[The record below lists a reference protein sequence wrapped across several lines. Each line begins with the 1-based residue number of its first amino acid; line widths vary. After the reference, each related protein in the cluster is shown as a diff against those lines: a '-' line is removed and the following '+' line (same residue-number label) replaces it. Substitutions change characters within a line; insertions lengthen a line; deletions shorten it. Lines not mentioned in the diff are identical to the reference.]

1 MPAMTEFLRRAVAPR
16 IVVSTSRWRGMQNSR
31 AALRRILGL
40 PQVIELFF
48 AFDDPYAAIGLP
60 GLIRIAAAHN
70 AQLKLTPLTTR
81 GIDGDP
87 AARQRSVHAITDSR
101 RLAQRDSRSL
111 RRSAPLPAHDAAFLA
126 AWTIAAGGHPQCNA
140 FVAAAL
146 EKLWFGSDELP
157 VPENYAALYQTH
169 IGVPPPAANAAHAEQ
184 LARNSKRLHQLGH
197 WESPVARVGGE
208 WFFAHERLQQIDAR
222 LSAMGA

>member
-1 MPAMTEFLRRAVAPR
+1 MPALTEFLRRAAAPR

-31 AALRRILGL
+31 AALRRMLGL
-40 PQVIELFF
+40 PQTIELFF

-60 GLIRIAAAHN
+60 GLIKIADAHK
-70 AQLKLTPLTTR
+70 AQLKLLPLITR

-87 AARQRSVHAITDSR
+87 AAQQRSAHAITDSH
-101 RLAQRDSRSL
+101 RLAQRDGRTL
-111 RRSAPLPAHDAAFLA
+111 RRNAPVPAHDAAFLA
-126 AWTIAAGGHPQCNA
+126 AWTVAAGQHPQRNA

-146 EKLWFGSDELP
+146 EKLWFGSDAPP
-157 VPENYAALYQTH
+157 VPENYAALYQAH
-169 IGVPPPAANAAHAEQ
+169 IGAPAPVANASHEEQ
-184 LARNSKRLHQLGH
+184 LTGNSKRLHQLGH

-222 LSAMGA
+222 LSAMGV